1 MVDTKVPL
9 TPSIQLR
16 LSVAL
21 SCFTLC
27 AALLGGVSSFF
38 LAYREANELQ
48 DQALESVMRSAR
60 VPASFSPPSAQ
71 ALTAEHEDEQ
81 PKVIIRP
88 LSSAQGSGRSG
99 SLAQRH
105 VLSEDLADG
114 FQTITLGAHVYRVL
128 VGRNGFG
135 ERFAVLQD
143 TAFRNDMAR
152 DSAIRT
158 VLPML
163 LLVVSLPLLVFII
176 TSRMFQPLR
185 QLAAV
190 IDQRESD
197 DLRPIQ
203 ARMVPQEVRSFLVAI
218 NRLLERIEHVLMAQR
233 RFIADA
239 AHELRTP
246 LAALSL
252 QVERLET
259 APDGLASRERL
270 LVLRQGLERT
280 RHLLDQLLTLARVE
294 STPLPKESSSDVG
307 AAIRGV
313 IELVIPLAEA
323 ADVVFDIDLSGDLRV
338 GMCEADLFIL
348 IRNLVDNSLRYS
360 PAGATVQILAHS
372 SGSTVQLQLRDSGP
386 GIPIGEHSRVFDPF
400 YRSNHSVGVGSGL
413 GLAIVKTILQ
423 RINGTIR
430 LDYAESD
437 HQSGLLVTVEIPA
450 PLDSRPQCSGC
461 GGNP

>member
-1 MVDTKVPL
+1 MVDTKAPV

-27 AALLGGVSSFF
+27 AALLGGLSSFF

-48 DQALESVMRSAR
+48 DQGLESVMRTAR
-60 VPASFSPPSAQ
+60 VPTRNTPLSARIL
-71 ALTAEHEDEQ
+71 AAEFDDEQ

-88 LSSAQGSGRSG
+88 LSSAKGSRQSG
-99 SLAQRH
+99 ALAQRH
-105 VLSEDLADG
+105 VLSQDLADG

-163 LLVVSLPLLVFII
+163 LLVVSLPLLVFIL

-190 IDQRESD
+190 VDQRESD

-218 NRLLERIEHVLMAQR
+218 NRLLERIEQVLKAQR

-259 APDGLASRERL
+259 ASDPLATRERL

-294 STPLPKESSSDVG
+294 SMSLPPKSSSDVG
-307 AAIRGV
+307 VAIRGV
-313 IELVIPLAEA
+313 IELVIPLAEE
-323 ADVVFDIDLSGDLRV
+323 ADVAFDVDLSGDLRV
-338 GMCEADLFIL
+338 RMQEADLFIL
-348 IRNLVDNSLRYS
+348 IRNLVDNSLHYS
-360 PAGATVQILAHS
+360 PAGATVLILAHS
-372 SGSTVQLQLRDSGP
+372 RGSTVQLQLRDSGP
-386 GIPIGEHSRVFDPF
+386 GIPIAEHGRVFDPF
-400 YRSNHSVGVGSGL
+400 YRSKHSDGLGSGL

-423 RINGTIR
+423 RVNGTIR
-430 LDYAESD
+430 LEYADND
-437 HQSGLLVTVEIPA
+437 HRTGLLVTVELPA
-450 PLDSRPQCSGC
+450 VADRRSS
-461 GGNP
+461 

>member
-1 MVDTKVPL
+1 MVDIKTRL

-21 SCFTLC
+21 SGFTLC
-27 AALLGGVSSFF
+27 AALLGGASSFF

-60 VPASFSPPSAQ
+60 VPAGTSPPSAQ
-71 ALTAEHEDEQ
+71 ALTSEYEDEQ
-81 PKVIIRP
+81 SKVIIRP
-88 LSSAQGSGRSG
+88 LSSAQDSRRSG
-99 SLAQRH
+99 SLAQWYD
-105 VLSEDLADG
+105 LPEGLADG
-114 FQTITLGAHVYRVL
+114 FQTIPLGANVYRVL
-128 VGRNGFG
+128 IGRNGFG

-163 LLVVSLPLLVFII
+163 LLMVSLPLLVFII
-176 TSRMFQPLR
+176 TSRMFQPLH

-190 IDQRESD
+190 VDQRESD

-218 NRLLERIEHVLMAQR
+218 NRLLERIEEVLTAQR

-259 APDGLASRERL
+259 ASDPLATRERL

-294 STPLPKESSSDVG
+294 SAPLQPESSSDVG
-307 AAIRGV
+307 AAIRRV
-313 IELVIPLAEA
+313 IELVIPLAEE
-323 ADVVFDIDLSGDLRV
+323 ADVAFDVDLSGDLRV
-338 GMCEADLFIL
+338 RMSEADVFIL
-348 IRNLVDNSLRYS
+348 IRNLVDNSLRHS
-360 PAGATVQILAHS
+360 PAGATVHILAHS
-372 SGSTVQLQLRDSGP
+372 SGSAVLLQIQDSGP
-386 GIPIGEHSRVFDPF
+386 GIPIAEHSRVFDPF
-400 YRSNHSVGVGSGL
+400 YRSKHSDGVGSGL

-423 RINGTIR
+423 RMNGTIR
-430 LDYAESD
+430 LEYAD
-437 HQSGLLVTVEIPA
+437 GGHRSGLLVTVEIPA
-450 PLDSRPQCSGC
+450 P
-461 GGNP
+461 